1 MAVRGRDRF
10 FISFSRK
17 SGCAMAAIA
26 SARSRRLLP
35 ESTAMPH
42 SVATCWIIVR
52 GAETVLPEG
61 IAATMLLLRSPSLV
75 TREALMQMKPL
86 RPRER

>member
-1 MAVRGRDRF
+1 MNVP
-10 FISFSRK
+10 
-17 SGCAMAAIA
+17 
-26 SARSRRLLP
+26 LVP
-35 ESTAMPH
+35 
-42 SVATCWIIVR
+42 R

>member
-1 MAVRGRDRF
+1 
-10 FISFSRK
+10 
-17 SGCAMAAIA
+17 
-26 SARSRRLLP
+26 
-35 ESTAMPH
+35 MPH

>member
-1 MAVRGRDRF
+1 
-10 FISFSRK
+10 
-17 SGCAMAAIA
+17 MAAIA
-26 SARSRRLLP
+26 SARSRRLLL
-35 ESTAMPH
+35 ESTAMPY

-75 TREALMQMKPL
+75 TRETLMQMKPL
-86 RPRER
+86 PPCER